1 MGGFLKNLGD
11 CVVLDV
17 NDDEEGWEI
26 VCCGRKMYSFYVKKE
41 YKSGNERLLNSK
53 IEIILNYVEI
63 GKMENGICSNG
74 SSGGIYVSM
83 KGVYIGNNLNLVE
96 IVEKLIE
103 FFNGKEI
110 LIVFFD
116 GEEE

>member
-26 VCCGRKMYSFYVKKE
+26 VCCGRKMYSIYVKKE
-41 YKSGNERLLNSK
+41 YKSGERLLNSK

-110 LIVFFD
+110 LLVFFD

>member
-26 VCCGRKMYSFYVKKE
+26 VCCGRKMYSIYVKKE
-41 YKSGNERLLNSK
+41 YKSGERLLNSK

>member
-1 MGGFLKNLGD
+1 
-11 CVVLDV
+11 
-17 NDDEEGWEI
+17 
-26 VCCGRKMYSFYVKKE
+26 MYSIYVKKE

-74 SSGGIYVSM
+74 SSSGIYVSM

-110 LIVFFD
+110 LLVFFD
-116 GEEE
+116 GEEEQEILLDIEYEKVFFVVMEEEESLLW